1 METRPRLSFVE
12 AVRTSIRLKENEKS
26 RARRSE
32 FWWTTLAC
40 VLYSAVIDGLHLI
53 ITDLKG
59 TESEGL
65 RLLFVLLALPVV
77 FTWFPVAYRRLHDLG
92 KSGFLL
98 NLSIGLAVACACS
111 LLLGDWLPNSTALA
125 IFYALLALSIVADI
139 VLLALCAKDG
149 QKGPNKYGPSPKYY
163 EPGEETSFAGGQEA
177 PQAQAGKAYDQCLD
191 ELQKETLK
199 HELDK
204 NLRK

>member
-12 AVRTSIRLKENEKS
+12 AVKASIKLKENEKS
-26 RARRSE
+26 RSRRSE

-40 VLYSAVIDGLHLI
+40 VVYSAIVDGLGYYFIHLRGI
-53 ITDLKG
+53 
-59 TESEGL
+59 ESEGL
-65 RLLFVLLALPVV
+65 RYLFTLLNLPVI
-77 FTWFPVAYRRLHDLG
+77 FTWFPVAYRRLHDIG
-92 KSGFLL
+92 KSGFML
-98 NLSIGLAVACACS
+98 NLSIWLAVAAVCS
-111 LLLGDWLPNSTALA
+111 LLLAQWLPEAAVLPIYYALA
-125 IFYALLALSIVADI
+125 GLSTVTSIILLVWCTRDS
-139 VLLALCAKDG
+139 

-163 EPGEETSFAGGQEA
+163 EPGEDIFSTSDQHAPETQTEKS
-177 PQAQAGKAYDQCLD
+177 YDQCLD